1 MSDTYL
7 QPWLLPEQG
16 DRPPDLYEGR
26 DGVIEVH
33 DLRGERC
40 TGYFRGPTAPPPQS
54 TDLLSPGVLW
64 LRLRTQPSHTHRP
77 NRVPKR
83 VTDLVWLSHTVITLL
98 YVQGAAT
105 QVYMETHVEDNTVSK

>member
-40 TGYFRGPTAPPPQS
+40 TGYFRGPTAPSAPE
-54 TDLLSPGVLW
+54 
-64 LRLRTQPSHTHRP
+64 HRP
-77 NRVPKR
+77 AEPWCA
-83 VTDLVWLSHTVITLL
+83 L
-98 YVQGAAT
+98 AT
-105 QVYMETHVEDNTVSK
+105 SPDPALAHAPS